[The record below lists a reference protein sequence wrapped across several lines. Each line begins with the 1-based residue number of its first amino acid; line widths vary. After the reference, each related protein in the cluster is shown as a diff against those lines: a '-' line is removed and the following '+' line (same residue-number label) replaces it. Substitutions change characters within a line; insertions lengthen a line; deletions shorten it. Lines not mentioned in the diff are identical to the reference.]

1 MYCQVQRKLKSRNQV
16 KKPMFLIKEYG
27 SLCIGYTILGNPKI
41 KELGWTCKYP
51 RYINTRKG
59 YTPMIPRPKTL
70 KYSKRYAKFIT
81 LKRWSSLKIR
91 FGFSL
96 PNVWMEIN
104 LQFCHGN
111 IQCPWEPFIQWTAN
125 GSKQ

>member
-1 MYCQVQRKLKSRNQV
+1 
-16 KKPMFLIKEYG
+16 
-27 SLCIGYTILGNPKI
+27 
-41 KELGWTCKYP
+41 
-51 RYINTRKG
+51 
-59 YTPMIPRPKTL
+59 MIPRPKTL

>member
-41 KELGWTCKYP
+41 KELGWTGKYT

-59 YTPMIPRPKTL
+59 IP
-70 KYSKRYAKFIT
+70 
-81 LKRWSSLKIR
+81 
-91 FGFSL
+91 
-96 PNVWMEIN
+96 
-104 LQFCHGN
+104 Q
-111 IQCPWEPFIQWTAN
+111 
-125 GSKQ
+125 